1 MVRAILQMAASFEL
15 ETVAEGVETTE
26 QLEFLKAHG
35 CGYAQGFL
43 LAHPMP
49 FDEFQKTLQQPH
61 INARP
66 KKTRRAAKKA

>member
-1 MVRAILQMAASFEL
+1 
-15 ETVAEGVETTE
+15 
-26 QLEFLKAHG
+26 
-35 CGYAQGFL
+35 
-43 LAHPMP
+43 MP